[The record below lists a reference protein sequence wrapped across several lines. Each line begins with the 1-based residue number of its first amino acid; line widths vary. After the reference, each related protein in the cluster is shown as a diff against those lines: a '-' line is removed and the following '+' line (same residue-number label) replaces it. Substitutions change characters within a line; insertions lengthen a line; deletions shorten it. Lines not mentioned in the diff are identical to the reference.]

1 MTREGHPDG
10 RLDPPRMFTQSRVI
24 ALALITPLIAGLAY
38 IRYAPDSSPVSV
50 AECAK
55 PGGAGS
61 AEDQVA
67 NDTAPDTATFSH
79 LAAPGFLHGPG
90 TRTSLW

>member
-1 MTREGHPDG
+1 
-10 RLDPPRMFTQSRVI
+10 MFTQSRVI
-24 ALALITPLIAGLAY
+24 ALALITLLIAGLAY
-38 IRYAPDSSPVSV
+38 IRYAPGSSPGLG
-50 AECAK
+50 ARMREARR
-55 PGGAGS
+55 AGS